1 MPSAAARPSPPRAA
15 THERWPVDRKVA
27 LVMDGLL
34 KRRPIVELCREAG
47 ISTTLYY
54 HWRNQFFDAARLGL
68 AHPEAE
74 RHALETRLAQL
85 EAENV
90 QLKTQVRILCDL
102 CVAD

>member
-1 MPSAAARPSPPRAA
+1 MSNTALYPTAPPSTARQPW
-15 THERWPVDRKVA
+15 TLDRKMA
-27 LVMDGLL
+27 LVMEGLL
-34 KRRPIVELCREAG
+34 KRRPIAQLCREAG

-54 HWRNQFFDAARLGL
+54 HWRNQFFTAARLGL

-85 EAENV
+85 EAENA
-90 QLKTQVRILCDL
+90 QLKTKVRILCDL